1 MTVRLSASIL
11 SADLSNLGEEV
22 ARAEEGGVDYI
33 HVDIM
38 DGHFVPNLSFGL
50 PVVKSLR
57 RATDLPIEAHLMIE
71 VPEKYAERFVEAGA
85 DLVYFHVE
93 AASRPISLSESLR
106 SAGAQVGVALNPSTP
121 LWSLEEILGAVDRV
135 LVMTVEPGFGGQRFI
150 EGTLRKISRLRRLIE
165 DWGVDVEIAVDGGI
179 NCSTARRVVEA
190 GATVL
195 IAGSAIFGRD
205 DPTAA
210 ARMLRRC
217 AEGET

>member
-93 AASRPISLSESLR
+93 AASRPISLSASLR